1 MNEVDGKKEKF
12 DGGFAMAT
20 QYTPLNEL
28 DSFMQG
34 ALNERVGVA
43 MAEVAKNI
51 LDVNT
56 DPAKARKI
64 TVDFTVKP
72 NKDRTS
78 AEVSLSVKTTL
89 AGNLPVETSVA
100 VGKDEHGQLVLAEKT
115 NQVPGQIDIYGNEIR
130 PNVIAMPSK

>member
-1 MNEVDGKKEKF
+1 
-12 DGGFAMAT
+12 MAT